1 MNPNKRILFI
11 FTSLFLIMVTIACSF
26 TQLIQARSDKTE
38 IPEDPS
44 LPGVTATTGA
54 VVPSGPPYIQQVS
67 AQINIKAGE
76 SGTASASCPVGSI
89 TLGGGFASGDGMKIT
104 KTMPD
109 GTGWLVGGLNGS
121 DRDLS
126 LTAYAYCLHNDT
138 GNIRVVT
145 SDELVS
151 GGPRAVCVEGEII
164 TGGGYTFE
172 TNTLDVYISTPIG
185 DSANPGNSWSVMAH
199 NLQGADQTIRVY
211 ALCLSESSLTSTLVR
226 DENVIYDSTESAVS
240 FTLTCP
246 AGAVMAGGGYE
257 GTGVFISQVNPA
269 DADRW
274 EVQAHEKFYLDGSLD
289 HAVCL
294 NLP

>member
-1 MNPNKRILFI
+1 MNPNKKNLFI
-11 FTSLFLIMVTIACSF
+11 VTSFFVIMVTIACSF
-26 TQLIQARSDKTE
+26 TKLISARGRKTE
-38 IPEDPS
+38 IPEEPS
-44 LPGVTATTGA
+44 LPSLTAKTAA
-54 VVPSGPPYIQQVS
+54 VVPSGPPYIEQVS
-67 AQINIKAGE
+67 GQINIKSGE

-109 GTGWLVGGLNGS
+109 DTGWLVGGQNGS
-121 DRDLS
+121 DQDLS

-138 GNIRVVT
+138 GNIRVAT

-164 TGGGYTFE
+164 TGGGYAFE
-172 TNTLDVYISTPIG
+172 TNTLDVYISTPNG

-199 NLQGADQTIRVY
+199 NLQGADQTIQVY
-211 ALCLSESSLTSTLVR
+211 ALCLSKSNLTSTLVR
-226 DENVIYDSTESAVS
+226 DENVIYDSADSAVS
-240 FTLTCP
+240 FTITCP
-246 AGAVMAGGGYE
+246 AKAVMASGGYE
-257 GTGVFISQVNPA
+257 GTGVFINQVNPT
-269 DADRW
+269 DSNRW
-274 EVQAHEKFYLDGSLD
+274 EVQAHEKIFLDGSLD